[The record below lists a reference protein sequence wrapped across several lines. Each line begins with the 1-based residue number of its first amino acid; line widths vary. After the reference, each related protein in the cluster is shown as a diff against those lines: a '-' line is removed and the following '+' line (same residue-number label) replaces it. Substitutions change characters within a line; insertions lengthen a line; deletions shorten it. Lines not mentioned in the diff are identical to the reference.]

1 MKVLINRK
9 KKTDFRHTSRKILP
23 FSGLCCIFNA
33 VEPRF
38 LYKNPLK
45 WIFPCTFS
53 TLKQY
58 IIPQYDFCNWNLV
71 FLFNSQIWS
80 ASSNFDTD
88 GDDDKVIPIDWTP
101 ENGYVDLLIKKQSTP
116 RPAAGEPAILLRSMK
131 YFGTNLLSFD
141 ENVGSG
147 SHLGLYIIL
156 NSETNDYYCSSTDS
170 TGFKILL
177 HNPTETPR
185 ITDFGM
191 LVSPGKESRIVITPR
206 ISTTSRII
214 RNVPMEQRQCM
225 FPSEANLKY
234 FR

>member
-1 MKVLINRK
+1 MTFLTEISNL
-9 KKTDFRHTSRKILP
+9 SIQ
-23 FSGLCCIFNA
+23 FS
-33 VEPRF
+33 
-38 LYKNPLK
+38 
-45 WIFPCTFS
+45 
-53 TLKQY
+53 
-58 IIPQYDFCNWNLV
+58 
-71 FLFNSQIWS
+71 S
-80 ASSNFDTD
+80 ASSNFDD
-88 GDDDKVIPIDWTP
+88 GDDDMVIPIDWTP
-101 ENGYVDLLIKKQSTP
+101 ENGYVDLSIKKQSTP
-116 RPAAGEPAILLRSMK
+116 RPAAGDPAILLHSMK
-131 YFGTNLLSFD
+131 YFETNLLWFD
-141 ENVGSG
+141 GNVGSG

-156 NSETNDYYCSSTDS
+156 NSDTNDYYCSSTDS

-206 ISTTSRII
+206 ISTTSSLI